1 MALRL
6 DVPQGTRVPNT
17 SPGYGCCSPATQL
30 EVQRRVKAPQLPAAW
45 GRPGADAAEQPI
57 RLPSVEIIKTIARQ
71 LGPRTYAGTLSAT
84 RRLLAGGPAGDP
96 EGAHRTRALFARG
109 EGAYRHGRT
118 PSIDTAPRR
127 LPRRGALFWR
137 DRREIQDNHTAGRKG
152 EIAPKVPQ
160 LSRKPGHPGTTIG
173 ASEEVAR
180 LLHNSVEKFMRLAV
194 FFVRM
199 RRSASSDRPSGTAA
213 DYQGC
218 AAATGQRLLLC
229 RLCRRS

>member
-1 MALRL
+1 MFRKARACQILLR
-6 DVPQGTRVPNT
+6 DMVVVRPPHSWKYSVASRRPN
-17 SPGYGCCSPATQL
+17 SP
-30 EVQRRVKAPQLPAAW
+30 
-45 GRPGADAAEQPI
+45 RPGGAPAPTPRRN
-57 RLPSVEIIKTIARQ
+57 RLGSRPSKSSRRSARQ

-109 EGAYRHGRT
+109 EGACRHGRT